1 MVLAV
6 DFEIDNSIGNNRAGH
21 ESLLSSLEKN
31 LPHSP
36 LHMNPRTGTKNN

>member
-6 DFEIDNSIGNNRAGH
+6 DFEIDNSIGNNGTGH

-36 LHMNPRTGTKNN
+36 LYTNPRTGTKNN